1 MTDGVNSGR
10 GGSPVAVVVK
20 ASDAAWDA
28 AGGARDEC
36 GAL

>member
-1 MTDGVNSGR
+1 MAEGVNNGKS
-10 GGSPVAVVVK
+10 GSPVTVVVK

-28 AGGARDEC
+28 AGGARDER